1 MAYYKRINGDYT
13 IQTLN
18 TGGKIDLNT
27 SNVLVAGNLAVS
39 SNVSI
44 GGNLSITGNVLASI
58 VTAGFFFGDGRFLGN
73 VSANIGAASILQNG
87 TSNVNIPIANGNIIF
102 GVNFID
108 NVAVVSTQGLAVNTE
123 TVSTSNV
130 TGAIQVAGGVG
141 VAGNVYADAVF
152 SNNLAVLNVNSVI
165 SGGTY

>member
-1 MAYYKRINGDYT
+1 MADYKRINGDYT

-18 TGGKIDLNT
+18 TGGKINLNT
-27 SNVLVAGNLAVS
+27 SNVLIAGNLSVS
-39 SNVSI
+39 S
-44 GGNLSITGNVLASI
+44 NVLASI
-58 VTAGFFFGDGRFLGN
+58 VTASFFFGDGRFLSN
-73 VSANIGAASILQNG
+73 VTSNIGAASILQNG
-87 TSNVNIPIANGNIIF
+87 TSNVNIPVANGNITF

-108 NVAVVSTQGLAVNTE
+108 NVVVVSTQGVVVNTG

-152 SNNLAVLNVNSVI
+152 SNNLAVLNVDSVI
-165 SGGTY
+165 NGGIY

>member
-1 MAYYKRINGDYT
+1 MSDYKRINGDYN

-18 TGGKIDLNT
+18 LSDKISLTT
-27 SNVLVAGNLAVS
+27 SNVEINGNLV
-39 SNVSI
+39 VF
-44 GGNLSITGNVLASI
+44 GNT
-58 VTAGFFFGDGRFLGN
+58 TANIETAAFFIGDGRFLTNVN
-73 VSANIGAASILQNG
+73 VSNVAVSATNISNG
-87 TSNVNIPIANGNIIF
+87 TSNVNIPVANGNITF
-102 GVNFID
+102 GVNFAG
-108 NVAVVSTQGLAVNTE
+108 NVVIVSGQGIGVNTG

-165 SGGTY
+165 NGGTY